1 MPTGCQDGVVVA
13 GVEWQISPVIAS
25 IQFHRFKVLRS
36 ASLQLEPFN
45 LVIGPNGSGKT
56 SLIQAVLKLHALAG
70 LSLPEE
76 VAPAKNPRG
85 PELVFHF
92 TPPHAAVE
100 ARLSCVS
107 ELVCDHLQVK
117 TPKPADWETVKAELA
132 STRVYLFDHYAMAA
146 VAPRTAG
153 AELAANG
160 ANLAAVLA
168 ARRERQPA
176 AYAAWEAEVLR
187 LLPDYSR
194 IELRDKPG
202 DAVEL
207 ALVLREEGEA
217 IPADGISQ
225 GTLYLLALLAL
236 AYDPAP
242 PSILCIE
249 EVDRG
254 IHPRRLREVRDM
266 LYRLSYPAAFGLSHA
281 PTQVIATTHSPYLLD
296 QFRDHPEEIVIAQK
310 SGRSATFERLIDRPD
325 LDELLREGSLGDMWF
340 AGLLGGVPEEDVS
353 VPPAKTGNHRPG

>member
-1 MPTGCQDGVVVA
+1 
-13 GVEWQISPVIAS
+13 VIAS
-25 IQFHRFKVLRS
+25 IQFRRFKVLRS
-36 ASLQLEPFN
+36 AGLQLEPFN
-45 LVIGPNGSGKT
+45 LIIGPNGSGKT
-56 SLIQAVLKLHALAG
+56 SLIQAILKLHALAG
-70 LSLPEE
+70 LP
-76 VAPAKNPRG
+76 VPAAAESAKTPHG
-85 PELVFHF
+85 PELIFHF

-117 TPKPADWETVKAELA
+117 SPKAAEWETVKAELA
-132 STRVYLFDHYAMAA
+132 GTRVYLFDHYAMAA
-146 VAPRTAG
+146 AAPRANG
-153 AELAANG
+153 VELAANG

-168 ARRERQPA
+168 ARRARDPA
-176 AYAAWEAEVLR
+176 AYAVWEAEALR

-207 ALVLREEGEA
+207 ALGLREENE
-217 IPADGISQ
+217 IVPADGLSQ

-266 LYRLSYPAAFGLSHA
+266 LYRLSYPAAYGLSHA

-340 AGLLGGVPEEDVS
+340 AGLLGGVPDEEIS
-353 VPPAKTGNHRPG
+353 APPAKEGNHRPG

>member
-1 MPTGCQDGVVVA
+1 
-13 GVEWQISPVIAS
+13 VIAS
-25 IQFHRFKVLRS
+25 IQFRRFKVLRS

-56 SLIQAVLKLHALAG
+56 SLIQAILKLHALAG
-70 LSLPEE
+70 LSLPEAI
-76 VAPAKNPRG
+76 VPARNPHG

-100 ARLSCVS
+100 VRLSCVS
-107 ELVCDHLQVK
+107 ELVCDHLEVK
-117 TPKPADWETVKAELA
+117 TPNPADWETVKAQLA

-146 VAPRTAG
+146 AAPRAAG
-153 AELAANG
+153 DELAANG

-168 ARRERQPA
+168 ARRTRQPA
-176 AYAAWEAEVLR
+176 AYAAWEAETLR
-187 LLPDYSR
+187 LLPDYAR
-194 IELRDKPG
+194 IELRDAPG
-202 DAVEL
+202 DKVEL
-207 ALVLREEGEA
+207 TLALREEGGA
-217 IPADGISQ
+217 MIPADGISQ

-266 LYRLSYPAAFGLSHA
+266 LYRLSYPAAFGLDRA

-340 AGLLGGVPEEDVS
+340 AGLLGGVPEEEVS
-353 VPPAKTGNHRPG
+353 APPRKEGNHQL

>member
-1 MPTGCQDGVVVA
+1 M
-13 GVEWQISPVIAS
+13 IAS
-25 IQFHRFKVLRS
+25 IQFRRFKVLRS

-45 LVIGPNGSGKT
+45 LVIGPNGSGKS
-56 SLIQAVLKLHALAG
+56 SLIQAILKLHALAG
-70 LSLPEE
+70 LSLPEA
-76 VAPAKNPRG
+76 VAPAKNPHG

-92 TPPHAAVE
+92 TPPHADVE

-117 TPKPADWETVKAELA
+117 TPQPADWETVKALLA

-146 VAPRTAG
+146 AAPRAAG
-153 AELAANG
+153 DELAANG
-160 ANLAAVLA
+160 ANLAAVLS
-168 ARRERQPA
+168 ARRARQPA
-176 AYAAWEAEVLR
+176 AYAAWEAEALR
-187 LLPDYSR
+187 LLPDFAR
-194 IELRDKPG
+194 IELRDLPG
-202 DAVEL
+202 DKVEL
-207 ALVLREEGEA
+207 ALVLREEGGA
-217 IPADGISQ
+217 IPADSISQ

-266 LYRLSYPAAFGLSHA
+266 LYRLSYPAAFGLGHE

-340 AGLLGGVPEEDVS
+340 AGLLGGVPEEEIS
-353 VPPAKTGNHRPG
+353 APPAKEGNRRP